1 MGILSITTN
10 GFTRMGG
17 VIGALGL
24 PSLIVQEGGYLCD
37 EMADNLLAFL
47 NGFQAAR

>member
-1 MGILSITTN
+1 MGDAV
-10 GFTRMGG
+10 R
-17 VIGALGL
+17 ALGL

-47 NGFQAAR
+47 SGFEASR